1 MIAEA
6 DELLSKLPKKEN
18 LENSESLDSENSIEN
33 PVMPDL
39 ENMRPSDLE
48 KSVQKAENSGISN
61 ISSEEKR
68 KEELYAETKEQ
79 EERLK
84 NETIE

>member
-18 LENSESLDSENSIEN
+18 LENSDNPDNENSVQN
-33 PVMPDL
+33 PAMPDL
-39 ENMRPSDLE
+39 ER
-48 KSVQKAENSGISN
+48 SVQKAENFGVSN

>member
-6 DELLSKLPKKEN
+6 DELLGKLPKKEN
-18 LENSESLDSENSIEN
+18 LENSDNPDYENSVQN
-33 PVMPDL
+33 PAMPDL
-39 ENMRPSDLE
+39 ER
-48 KSVQKAENSGISN
+48 SVQEAENSGISN

>member
-18 LENSESLDSENSIEN
+18 LENSDNPDYENSVQN
-33 PVMPDL
+33 PAMPDL
-39 ENMRPSDLE
+39 ER
-48 KSVQKAENSGISN
+48 SVQKAENSGISN